1 MRPIRLNN
9 GAAMPKRK
17 SPKTH
22 DPYAAL
28 RSRDFRFYVS
38 TNFLIILGA
47 QMVAMAVGWQLY
59 RITGSALNLGLVG
72 LFQVLP
78 YLAFGL
84 FAGNVA
90 DRHNRRLIVVLTT
103 IPYVL
108 GLAGLLSVSLLAERM
123 PHFEYGVFGCLL
135 FMGIANTF
143 YIPAKQSLLPELV
156 PRRDLANAVT
166 WSSGSFQVAAVAGP
180 ALCGWLLEHFPYST
194 IYWTDMVFEILFAV
208 IVLTFQSPSR
218 RLRKEP
224 ITWKSV
230 GEGAKFVWHT
240 KPILAT
246 ITIDLFAVL
255 LGGCTALMPVF
266 VKDILHSGPQ
276 TMGWLLAAP
285 SVGAFIMAMLL
296 TRFPPLKKP
305 GKALLWAVTGFG
317 VATIIFG
324 LSKNLWLSL
333 SMMFIIGALDN
344 ISVIVRGTL
353 VQVLT
358 PNRLLGR
365 VQAVNFLFISSSNN
379 LGAFESGTL
388 AAFLGPVAS
397 VVLGGIGSILVVLA
411 VARAWPQVAR
421 FGPLEK
427 ARQLK

>member
-1 MRPIRLNN
+1 MPPSQPH
-9 GAAMPKRK
+9 AA
-17 SPKTH
+17 H

-28 RSRDFRFYVS
+28 RSRDFRFYVI

-72 LFQVLP
+72 LFQVIP
-78 YLAFGL
+78 YLTLGL
-84 FAGNVA
+84 LAGNVA
-90 DRHNRRLIVVLTT
+90 DRHNRRRIVVLTT

-108 GLAGLLSVSLLAERM
+108 GLAGLLLVSLLAGRIS
-123 PHFEYGVFGCLL
+123 HFEYGVFGCLL
-135 FMGIANTF
+135 FMGIANVF

-180 ALCGWLLEHFPYST
+180 ALCGLILERFSYST
-194 IYWTDMVFEILFAV
+194 VYWMDMVFELAFAA
-208 IVLTFQSPSR
+208 IVLTFHSR
-218 RLRKEP
+218 PKPLRKEP

-285 SVGAFIMAMLL
+285 SAGAFTMAMLL

-305 GKALLWAVTGFG
+305 GKALLWAVAGFG
-317 VATIIFG
+317 FATIVFG
-324 LSKNLWLSL
+324 LSKDLWLSL

-353 VQVLT
+353 VQ
-358 PNRLLGR
+358 
-365 VQAVNFLFISSSNN
+365 A
-379 LGAFESGTL
+379 
-388 AAFLGPVAS
+388 
-397 VVLGGIGSILVVLA
+397 
-411 VARAWPQVAR
+411 
-421 FGPLEK
+421 
-427 ARQLK
+427 

>member
-1 MRPIRLNN
+1 
-9 GAAMPKRK
+9 MPKK
-17 SPKTH
+17 LTPPIH

-28 RSRDFRFYVS
+28 RSRDFRFYVV

-47 QMVAMAVGWQLY
+47 QMVSMSVGWQLY

-72 LFQVLP
+72 LFQFLP
-78 YLAFGL
+78 YLTLGL

-90 DRHNRRLIVVLTT
+90 DRHNRRMIVVLTT
-103 IPYVL
+103 IPYVIGL
-108 GLAGLLSVSLLAERM
+108 GGLLSVSLLAGKM

-135 FMGIANTF
+135 FMSVANVF

-156 PRRDLANAVT
+156 PRPVLANAVT
-166 WSSGSFQVAAVAGP
+166 WSSGSFQVAAVTGP
-180 ALCGWLLEHFPYST
+180 AFCGWILERFSYST
-194 IYWTDMVFEILFAV
+194 VYWMDMAFELFFAV
-208 IVLTFQSPSR
+208 IVLTFQSRSKP
-218 RLRKEP
+218 LKKEP

-285 SVGAFIMAMLL
+285 SVGAFSMAMLL

-305 GKALLWAVTGFG
+305 GKALLLAVTGFG
-317 VATIIFG
+317 LATIVFG

-333 SMMFIIGALDN
+333 AMMFIIGALDN

-379 LGAFESGTL
+379 LGAFESGAL
-388 AAFLGPVAS
+388 ASLLGSAVPA
-397 VVLGGIGSILVVLA
+397 VVLGGIGSILVVA
-411 VARAWPQVAR
+411 FVAKVWPQVAR
-421 FGPLEK
+421 LGSLET
-427 ARQLK
+427 ARQLR